1 MGAIGKTATMAADLR
16 DEAHVTSSLADYPRI
31 AVAFL
36 LVAINTVVLC
46 SLLFVV
52 AILKALM
59 PLAGPRRAL
68 SRLLIVI
75 AESWI
80 RVNSAVFALLA
91 RTEWDIRGL
100 DGLSYTRSYLV
111 LCNHQS
117 WVDIPV
123 LQKVLTGRIPFLRFF
138 LKSQLIWV
146 PMLGVAWWALDFPFM
161 KRYTRQ
167 QLEKRPEL
175 RGTDVIATRKA
186 CAKFRDMPVS
196 VMNFVEGTRFT
207 PHKHAA
213 QASPYTHLL
222 KPKSGGVAFVLDA
235 MGDALH
241 AVVDVTLRYP
251 LGRPT
256 LLDLLG
262 GRVRRIE
269 VRVRT
274 FAIPDDMLGGD
285 YENDPVYR
293 ERFQRW
299 INGLWAEKDAQLAAL
314 EAADRQG

>member
-1 MGAIGKTATMAADLR
+1 MLFKLPLFLRLPLAALSILLNTL
-16 DEAHVTSSLADYPRI
+16 AHTTPLFFF
-31 AVAFL
+31 AFL
-36 LVAINTVVLC
+36 KWLVPVQGFRRFC
-46 SLLFVV
+46 DG
-52 AILKALM
+52 ILIGL
-59 PLAGPRRAL
+59 
-68 SRLLIVI
+68 

-80 RVNSAVFALLA
+80 ARNSSMIALFTPTRIEIEGL
-91 RTEWDIRGL
+91 EGL
-100 DGLSYTRSYLV
+100 DRRGHYLV
-111 LCNHQS
+111 LANHQS

-123 LQKVLTGRIPFLRFF
+123 LQHALNRRIPFLRFF

-146 PMLGVAWWALDFPFM
+146 PMLGIAWWALDFPFM

-207 PHKHAA
+207 PRKHAA

-251 LGRPT
+251 MGRPT
-256 LLDLLG
+256 LVDLLG

>member
-1 MGAIGKTATMAADLR
+1 M
-16 DEAHVTSSLADYPRI
+16 TSSLSDYPRI
-31 AVAFL
+31 AIAFL

-52 AILKALM
+52 AIVKALL
-59 PLAGPRRAL
+59 PLAGPRRVL
-68 SRLLIVI
+68 SRWLIVI

-80 RVNSAVFALLA
+80 HVNSAVFAA
-91 RTEWDIRGL
+91 FSRTEWDIRGL
-100 DGLSYTRSYLV
+100 EGLSYTRSYLV

-146 PMLGVAWWALDFPFM
+146 PMLGIAWWALDFPFM

-175 RGTDVIATRKA
+175 RGTDIIATRKA

-207 PHKHAA
+207 LRKHAA
-213 QASPYTHLL
+213 QDSPHAHLL

-256 LLDLLG
+256 LVDLLG
-262 GRVRRIE
+262 GRVRRIQ
-269 VRVRT
+269 VLVRT
-274 FAIPDDMLGGD
+274 FAIPDTMLGGD

-293 ERFQRW
+293 ERFQQW